1 MSPLRLSFDL
11 DYKAWLAAGALLLSP
26 LQPALLA
33 ASLTPRVQA
42 SVTLTRVQSAPAQA
56 LPTQTIQVQGTPMI
70 GLTPAAP
77 ASAASSSAT
86 STPPQAEGLSDD
98 GLAPP
103 SEDQTAAHAAH
114 MATLVNDLRATGF
127 AALLESASLD
137 DIWFEAMAFDGSTN
151 VFRKQL
157 YELLADQAPFEDR
170 ALAMWVRAGL
180 DMREGDFSGAEK
192 NLKDLSQWLE
202 DFGDRAASVETVER
216 EWLPL
221 VRFERT
227 RLADMRGQEKVARSR
242 FGELARDLEAWG
254 THPDLAQRLRLR
266 LALMEEKV
274 GDQPGD
280 ALATLAREG
289 DPDTQRRAAVVL
301 GLRGQPEEALN
312 LYPRDFAGESES
324 TTFRHLA
331 RLAEW
336 ALTAEDAVRAQSLA
350 WDAAEVAKLRRDRN
364 YGLSLLMEA
373 YRLDDTLGLLI
384 ERVADLD
391 ATERAAGRELSDEW
405 LDFWIELLRETERT
419 DEAIALFEE
428 RGATMDQDK
437 RSSLIQLYNEGGRHA
452 DMVAALQREIDA
464 DPRNLAWRELL
475 SRDHL
480 ERGNQTAAEAVWRA
494 FVDAGGAGFG
504 DESLLV
510 GFYMLSDQGLDD
522 LAVEVAERA
531 IAEGHKPLG
540 ACLLLFG
547 LHQNRGELDKAEA
560 ALERMQTL
568 APDDAPER
576 LDLAEAWERLGRLD
590 RAIEVLEGVVATRG
604 KDQSG
609 EDLAMHLAWLYSEVG
624 DEEQALVEWRDLWT
638 RVNSIARR
646 RYVEDRMMTVA
657 SRLGTLAD
665 IAIDLETK
673 LFAGEADEREAG
685 LLVRLYTM
693 VQDAVSATEV
703 LEEFLLQKER
713 ANTDLTDEEAR
724 QAAIAGLE
732 EKGRVYLACLDYFH
746 FEETVQQIIELDPAG
761 ESEYLQQ
768 LAMSQ
773 LERGRPDQAQTTL
786 ARLQDVEGGASQVAE
801 FQAGVLALAG
811 LRDEAILAY
820 RAGIAQNPDRIES
833 WLLLG
838 NLMKDNG
845 EGNRAVNMYQQLAE
859 TAQEDDLFMIAVDGL
874 LNLEANER
882 TLTWARRLTWER
894 LAGRSDKAYLYQLS
908 ADLSDA
914 TNDQE
919 GVLVALESSLS
930 ISGERRSSVLREL
943 IDRTSNRP
951 GGQFDQAKNLA
962 FSRRLLGLGEFVP
975 PDVYLSLGESFLDA
989 DDPAGAERTFRK
1001 ATEVPDRASFE
1012 RQTAQLFEE
1021 QDYPA
1026 EALSVYERSLSG
1038 EPTNAGLMVKVGEL
1052 HERLGDFDLAHQLYT
1067 RTVDLLL
1074 ARLPLVSTQADQR
1087 KAQGALSFWQT
1098 RNVDDFD
1105 RYFPRAKLGWLA
1117 TLNGAEIQATV
1128 QAALATLRADLDTA
1142 LALDSAPEQLVN
1154 APRILH
1160 RARFVRDLALIA
1172 GHPEWLHAFDV
1183 WLLDTALPDDPDL
1196 LPELLDTYL
1205 VRGYLDAAR
1214 AVVQASRR
1222 GAKEKEKVNFL
1233 VGLIDTETLP
1243 QRLEIAQTRALLL
1256 PLIIESRDSDV
1267 ALLLAR
1273 TNLAGIDAQ
1282 ETDSIGMLLNAAMF
1296 VDDQDLS
1303 LRLGRE
1309 WIRLLLQS
1317 GRGEWELRPV
1327 IERMESVLEPDDFR
1341 SLCRYVAEIA
1351 MQDPDKGQ
1359 AVMSFLPTLEAKLDI
1374 ELFTT
1379 DQLFEL
1385 LDARQDLGYGYGIDS
1400 LIQLFPEDLRPTVL
1414 RTVIPRILPS
1424 ARARFA
1430 LDYVSGHKGPI
1441 TGDMADILVGA
1452 VETNLKDADDYISY
1466 MFGNLGSLSANQALG
1481 LRLIRLR
1488 LETDES
1494 DIVSRKVE
1502 MQLLQGLEETDQA
1515 IELARTL
1522 WDQIAGQDLSADWQQ
1537 DNAKR
1542 EVETLLKEQDFDWL
1556 LEHTSERLADQPDE
1570 RREALI
1576 TLLQNNQREAEAL
1589 ALIDT
1594 ELAATPAD
1602 DLDARIALLDQRAS
1616 LFIRLQRPR
1625 ERMSV
1630 YDEILALQLEKA
1642 AGDETDAD
1650 VQRTLKRLKSSWVAY
1665 RQPARAL
1672 SYAERITPDEPSAE
1686 EKPKGNT
1693 KLPPALQGI
1702 NLPPG
1707 SVLIFNNTTY
1717 IIGEDNSD
1725 KASIES
1731 VKSLAEKGD
1740 AVAAQQM
1747 LRRVWRDFKPGISQ
1761 SDRYGFNLFGGIQ
1774 TPAWTWPEDKAQA
1787 DGEAAEPVDPAAE
1800 PKEFLG
1806 GLLDYKKPAERK
1818 AVERQSAFEVLS
1830 GFPWGAEELRRML
1843 ATRGPDQLDSDNSR
1857 KLIQALLDRRVGDE
1871 PIPVRDALLANFNAG
1886 RSGKVEQ
1893 IELLALLDE
1902 NPELVSPAAEAALGT
1917 LSRTLRTGDFGP
1929 LRSLARL
1936 YARRGDVEEATRL
1949 YRWLATQVASVDAW
1963 YGDEIPRIPARELFD
1978 EVHSVL
1984 GEHLEAC
1991 VQITQDIV
1999 DFATAGSDPWSR
2011 QSQDLFALSVWTE
2024 LLDPV
2029 EALERLESTLATVSA
2044 TDFSLGVR
2052 RPLATSAVGMY
2063 LRSGNLERALECL
2076 EVVTCTFDI
2085 ALDPEARYYGGSPG
2099 YPNYLTDTLL
2109 NELFPGEML
2118 NAPNADD
2125 EPDIDPAILIE
2136 WYPRVSE
2143 RLIEWYQAGRTRGD
2157 TMARGVAFAA
2167 WRYHQL
2173 TGSELPQ
2180 LEAYADLLLGL
2191 PAVAEIKRWSWN
2203 TSVALTTTP
2212 DAISSSAQLFA
2223 IDALRLSGR
2232 DGLALQLEAKLAS
2245 EQSLS
2250 VGRLGTFLA
2259 HKLDLE
2265 GPEAVLDLANETLD
2279 LYHAEAIVTV
2289 ARDAAQA
2296 LGQAERVAE
2305 LEALL
2310 ESERAARIKL
2320 FELENPES

>member
-1 MSPLRLSFDL
+1 MSPLRLPFAPNAN
-11 DYKAWLAAGALLLSP
+11 AWLAAGALLLSP
-26 LQPALLA
+26 LQPAVLA
-33 ASLTPRVQA
+33 AHLTPRVQTPA
-42 SVTLTRVQSAPAQA
+42 TPSVTVQA
-56 LPTQTIQVQGTPMI
+56 TPMV

-77 ASAASSSAT
+77 ASAPPA
-86 STPPQAEGLSDD
+86 TPPGAPIETGGPRDD

-103 SEDQTAAHAAH
+103 SQDQTAAHAAH
-114 MATLVNDLRATGF
+114 MDTLVSNLQATGF

-157 YELLADQAPFEDR
+157 LPLLADEAAVEGR

-180 DMREGDFSGAEK
+180 DIREGDFSAAEK
-192 NLKDLSQWLE
+192 NFKDLTQLLE
-202 DFGDRAASVETVER
+202 DFGDRAASGETVER

-221 VRFERT
+221 VRYERT
-227 RLADMRGQEKVARSR
+227 RLSDMRGQEKVARTR

-254 THPDLAQRLRLR
+254 THPEIAQQLRLR
-266 LALMEEKV
+266 LALMEEKA
-274 GDQPGD
+274 GDMPGD
-280 ALATLAREG
+280 ALAELASEG
-289 DPDTQRRAAVVL
+289 DRDTQRRAAVVL
-301 GLRGQPEEALN
+301 GLRGQPEAALN
-312 LYPRDFAGESES
+312 LYPRDFTDESES
-324 TTFRHLA
+324 ATFRHLA

-364 YGLSLLMEA
+364 YALSLVMEA

-384 ERVADLD
+384 ERVAELD
-391 ATERAAGRELSDEW
+391 AGERAAGRELGDEW

-428 RGATMDQDK
+428 RGAAMDQDK
-437 RSSLIQLYNEGGRHA
+437 RSNLIQMYNEGDRHA

-464 DPRNLAWRELL
+464 DPRNLAWCELL

-480 ERGNQTAAEAVWRA
+480 ERGDQAAAEAVWRP

-531 IAEGHKPLG
+531 ISESHKPLA

-547 LHQNRGELDKAEA
+547 LHQNRGELERAEA
-560 ALERMQTL
+560 ALERMQAL
-568 APDDAPER
+568 APADAPER

-590 RAIEVLEGVVATRG
+590 KAIEVLEGVVATRG

-624 DEEQALVEWRDLWT
+624 EEEQALVEWRDLWT

-713 ANTDLTDEEAR
+713 ANTDLTDDEAR

-746 FEETVQQIIELDPAG
+746 FEETVQQIIELDPTG

-773 LERGRPDQAQTTL
+773 LERGRPDQAQATL

-859 TAQEDDLFMIAVDGL
+859 TAQDDDLFMIAVDGL

-914 TNDQE
+914 TNDQA

-943 IDRTSNRP
+943 IDRTSNRQ

-962 FSRRLLGLGEFVP
+962 FSRRLLGLGDFVP

-1012 RQTAQLFEE
+1012 RQTAELFEE
-1021 QDYPA
+1021 QGYPA
-1026 EALSVYERSLSG
+1026 EALAVYERSLSG

-1067 RTVDLLL
+1067 RTTDLLL
-1074 ARLPLVSTQADQR
+1074 ARLPLVSTQADKR

-1117 TLNGAEIQATV
+1117 TLSADAFQTTV
-1128 QAALATLRADLDTA
+1128 AAGLATLRADLDTA
-1142 LALDSAPEQLVN
+1142 LAMDSAPKQLAN

-1183 WLLDTALPDDPDL
+1183 WLLDTALPNDVDL
-1196 LPELLDTYL
+1196 LPELLETYL

-1214 AVVQASRR
+1214 SVVQASTR
-1222 GAKEKEKVNFL
+1222 GPQEKDKVNFL
-1233 VGLIDTETLP
+1233 VGLIDTDSLP
-1243 QRLEIAQTRALLL
+1243 QRLEISQTRALLL
-1256 PLIIESRDSDV
+1256 PLIIESRDGDV

-1296 VDDQDLS
+1296 IDDQDLS

-1327 IERMESVLEPDDFR
+1327 IERMEAVLETDDFR

-1400 LIQLFPEDLRPTVL
+1400 LIQLFPVDLRPTVL
-1414 RTVIPRILPS
+1414 RTVIPRILPT

-1430 LDYVSGHKGPI
+1430 LQYVTSHKGPI
-1441 TGDMADILVGA
+1441 TEDMADILVGA
-1452 VETNLKDADDYISY
+1452 VETNLKDSDDFISY
-1466 MFGNLGSLSANQALG
+1466 LFGNLGSLSDNQDLG

-1494 DIVSRKVE
+1494 DIVARKVE
-1502 MQLLQGLEETDQA
+1502 LQLLQGLNQTDQA
-1515 IELARTL
+1515 IELAHEL
-1522 WDQIAGQDLSADWQQ
+1522 WDQIAGQDLSSDWQKS
-1537 DNAKR
+1537 NAQR
-1542 EVETLLKEQDFDWL
+1542 EVEDLLKELNFDWL
-1556 LEHTSERLADQPDE
+1556 LEHTRERLADQPDE

-1576 TLLQNNQREAEAL
+1576 ALLLNNQREAEAL
-1589 ALIDT
+1589 ELVNT
-1594 ELAATPAD
+1594 ELAATPSEN
-1602 DLDARIALLDQRAS
+1602 LDTRIALLEQRAT
-1616 LFIRLQRPR
+1616 LYIRLQRPR
-1625 ERMSV
+1625 ERMDV

-1642 AGDETDAD
+1642 GGDEKDAD
-1650 VQRTLKRLKSSWVAY
+1650 VQRTLKRLKSSWAAY

-1672 SYAERITPDEPSAE
+1672 SYAERIVPEEMTQD
-1686 EKPKGNT
+1686 EKPKGNSN
-1693 KLPPALQGI
+1693 LPPALQGI

-1707 SVLIFNNTTY
+1707 AVIIFNNVTY
-1717 IIGEDNSD
+1717 VIGEDTD
-1725 KASIES
+1725 DTASIES
-1731 VKSLAEKGD
+1731 VKSLADEGD

-1747 LRRVWRDFKPGISQ
+1747 LRRLWRDFKPGISQ
-1761 SDRYGFNLFGGIQ
+1761 ADRYGFNRFGGSQ
-1774 TPAWTWPEDKAQA
+1774 TPAWSWPKDAEQAEDIA
-1787 DGEAAEPVDPAAE
+1787 EEPVDPAAE
-1800 PKEFLG
+1800 PELYLG
-1806 GLLDYKKPAERK
+1806 GLIDYKKPAERQV
-1818 AVERQSAFEVLS
+1818 ALQQSAFEVLS
-1830 GFPWGAEELRRML
+1830 GFDWGREELRRML
-1843 ATRGPDQLDSDNSR
+1843 ATRGADQLDSDNSR
-1857 KLIQALLDRRVGDE
+1857 KLIRALLDRRVGDD
-1871 PIPVRDALLANFNAG
+1871 PISVRDDLLANFNAG
-1886 RSGKVEQ
+1886 HSGKVEQ

-1902 NPELVSPAAEAALGT
+1902 NPELVSPAAEAALST

-1963 YGDEIPRIPARELFD
+1963 YGDEIPRIPARELFN
-1978 EVHSVL
+1978 EVKTVL
-1984 GEHLEAC
+1984 ADDPAASI
-1991 VQITQDIV
+1991 QITQDIV

-2011 QSQDLFALSVWTE
+2011 QAQDLFAISVWTE
-2024 LLDPV
+2024 LLEP
-2029 EALERLESTLATVSA
+2029 EQALERLESTLATVSA

-2076 EVVTCTFDI
+2076 EVVACTFDI
-2085 ALDPEARYYGGSPG
+2085 VLDPDARYYGGSPG
-2099 YPNYLTDTLL
+2099 YPNYLTDTMF
-2109 NELFPGEML
+2109 NELFPGDTL
-2118 NAPNADD
+2118 D
-2125 EPDIDPAILIE
+2125 ELTARSTSDSDETIDKDTQSDIDPAILIE

-2143 RLIEWYQAGRTRGD
+2143 TLIDWYRAGRTRGD
-2157 TMARGVAFAA
+2157 SMAKGVAFAA

-2173 TGSELPQ
+2173 TGLELPA
-2180 LEAYADLLLGL
+2180 LEAYADLLLNL
-2191 PAVAEIKRWSWN
+2191 PADAETKRWSW
-2203 TSVALTTTP
+2203 SPSLPLSDAP
-2212 DAISSSAQLFA
+2212 DAVSVSAQLFA
-2223 IDALRLSGR
+2223 IDALRLTGR
-2232 DGLALQLEAKLAS
+2232 AGLALQLEAKLAD
-2245 EQSLS
+2245 EQRLSL
-2250 VGRLGTFLA
+2250 GRLGTYLA
-2259 HKLDLE
+2259 NKLALE
-2265 GPEAVLDLANETLD
+2265 GPEAAIKLANETLE
-2279 LYHAEAIVTV
+2279 LYHAEVLIQV

-2296 LGQAERVAE
+2296 LGQSDRVAE
-2305 LEALL
+2305 LDALL
-2310 ESERAARIKL
+2310 ETERAARVKL